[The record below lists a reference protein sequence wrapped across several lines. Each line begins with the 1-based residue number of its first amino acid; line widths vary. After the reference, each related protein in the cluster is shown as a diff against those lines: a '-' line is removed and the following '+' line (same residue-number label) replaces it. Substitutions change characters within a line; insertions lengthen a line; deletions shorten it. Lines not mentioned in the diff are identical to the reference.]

1 MLRSL
6 LNPFRALVAG
16 QGSRILQP
24 CSSLRGYAGHH
35 DDDHERHEVKGIIG
49 SPLNEVLIEAGPIS
63 SPTWVSTPSTL
74 WTRTCSSLETTGAA
88 SRHQCSKGQRHAWTQ
103 ERPASTSNKRSSW
116 SCFEIAVHG
125 SYMCLLPLHVT
136 LLAMLPCSWD
146 WDQVAPLHLCA
157 SFCGCRQHIPNYKPD
172 SASGDAI
179 QRTFRDIV
187 QENVRDSSFLASY
200 VPVTPALNKMTIG
213 FGAIKPWILHTEWAF
228 SGLHDDPTTQ
238 FEERTVEIHS

>member
-1 MLRSL
+1 
-6 LNPFRALVAG
+6 
-16 QGSRILQP
+16 
-24 CSSLRGYAGHH
+24 
-35 DDDHERHEVKGIIG
+35 
-49 SPLNEVLIEAGPIS
+49 
-63 SPTWVSTPSTL
+63 
-74 WTRTCSSLETTGAA
+74 
-88 SRHQCSKGQRHAWTQ
+88 
-103 ERPASTSNKRSSW
+103 
-116 SCFEIAVHG
+116 
-125 SYMCLLPLHVT
+125 
-136 LLAMLPCSWD
+136 
-146 WDQVAPLHLCA
+146 
-157 SFCGCRQHIPNYKPD
+157 QHIPNYKPD

>member
-6 LNPFRALVAG
+6 LNPFRALVAE
-16 QGSRILQP
+16 QGSRILKP

-35 DDDHERHEVKGIIG
+35 DDDHEVSYERPPLVYDNMVTFNVVDLNGKRHEVKGIIG
-49 SPLNEVLIEAGPIS
+49 SPLNEVLIEAG
-63 SPTWVSTPSTL
+63 
-74 WTRTCSSLETTGAA
+74 
-88 SRHQCSKGQRHAWTQ
+88 
-103 ERPASTSNKRSSW
+103 
-116 SCFEIAVHG
+116 
-125 SYMCLLPLHVT
+125 
-136 LLAMLPCSWD
+136 
-146 WDQVAPLHLCA
+146 
-157 SFCGCRQHIPNYKPD
+157 QHIPNYKPD

>member
-1 MLRSL
+1 MVTFSVVD
-6 LNPFRALVAG
+6 LNG
-16 QGSRILQP
+16 K
-24 CSSLRGYAGHH
+24 
-35 DDDHERHEVKGIIG
+35 RHEVKGIIG
-49 SPLNEVLIEAGPIS
+49 SPLNEVLIEAGFPRTYFFPNMGFYSQHI
-63 SPTWVSTPSTL
+63 VSACHRRLVPAAFMQL
-74 WTRTCSSLETTGAA
+74 RMHSLQVDA
-88 SRHQCSKGQRHAWTQ
+88 
-103 ERPASTSNKRSSW
+103 
-116 SCFEIAVHG
+116 
-125 SYMCLLPLHVT
+125 HV
-136 LLAMLPCSWD
+136 LIPRDYW
-146 WDQVAPLHLCA
+146 
-157 SFCGCRQHIPNYKPD
+157 QHIPNYKPD